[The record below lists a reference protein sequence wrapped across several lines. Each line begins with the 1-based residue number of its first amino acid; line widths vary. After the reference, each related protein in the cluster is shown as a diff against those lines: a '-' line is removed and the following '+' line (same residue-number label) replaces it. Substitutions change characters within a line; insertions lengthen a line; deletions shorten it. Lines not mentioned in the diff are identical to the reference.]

1 MKQFQDLDEFLDH
14 AWSLLTR
21 GVADPK
27 SVAKYPTFSTI
38 SEEGFPTMRTVVLRR
53 ADRIANCLEIHT
65 DIQTNK
71 VFSLKK
77 NNFAGLHFWIPKA
90 KFQIRVSVVVDI
102 LTGSKVEDQWAK
114 IPIQSRVSYGSK
126 PSPGIEINGPF
137 DYQKLPEQD
146 NFAVLRC
153 HIRALD
159 LLYLGALHQRALYK
173 IGDPAIFTW
182 VAP

>member
-1 MKQFQDLDEFLDH
+1 MKQFLDLGEFLDH

-27 SVAKYPTFSTI
+27 SVAKNPTFSTI
-38 SEEGFPTMRTVVLRR
+38 SEDGFPTMRTVVLRH
-53 ADRIANCLEIHT
+53 ADRTGNCLEIHT

-77 NNFAGLHFWIPKA
+77 NNCAGLHFWIPKA
-90 KFQIRVSVVVDI
+90 KFQIRASVVVDI
-102 LTGSKVEDQWAK
+102 LTGSKVEDQWNK
-114 IPIQSRVSYGSK
+114 IPMQSRVSYGSI
-126 PSPGIEINGPF
+126 PPPGIEINGPF
-137 DYQKLPEQD
+137 DYKKLPEQD

-153 HIRALD
+153 DIRELD
-159 LLYLGALHQRALYK
+159 LLYLGALHQRAIYK
-173 IGDPAIFTW
+173 IVDPMISTW

>member
-1 MKQFQDLDEFLDH
+1 MKQFLDLDEFLDH

-38 SEEGFPTMRTVVLRR
+38 SEEGFPTMRTVVLRS
-53 ADRIANCLEIHT
+53 AVGIANCLEIHT

-77 NNFAGLHFWIPKA
+77 NNLAGLHFWIPKA
-90 KFQIRVSVVVDI
+90 KFQIRASVVVDI
-102 LTGSKVEDQWAK
+102 LTGSKVEDQWNK
-114 IPIQSRVSYGSK
+114 IPMQSRVSYGSK
-126 PSPGIEINGPF
+126 PSPGIEVNGPF

-153 HIRALD
+153 DIRALD

-173 IGDPAIFTW
+173 TGDPAISKW

>member
-1 MKQFQDLDEFLDH
+1 MKQFPDLDEFLDH

-77 NNFAGLHFWIPKA
+77 NNLAGLHFWIPKA
-90 KFQIRVSVVVDI
+90 KFQIRASVVVDI
-102 LTGSKVEDQWAK
+102 LTGSKVEDQWNK
-114 IPIQSRVSYGSK
+114 IPMQARVSYGSK

-153 HIRALD
+153 ELRALD

-173 IGDPAIFTW
+173 TGDPAISTW

>member
-1 MKQFQDLDEFLDH
+1 MKQFLDLGEFLDH

-27 SVAKYPTFSTI
+27 SVAKNPTFSTI
-38 SEEGFPTMRTVVLRR
+38 SEEGFPAMRTVVLRR

-77 NNFAGLHFWIPKA
+77 NNLAGLHFWIPKA
-90 KFQIRVSVVVDI
+90 KFQIRASVVVDI
-102 LTGSKVEDQWAK
+102 LTGSKVEGQWNK
-114 IPIQSRVSYGSK
+114 IPMHSRVSYGSK

-137 DYQKLPEQD
+137 DYQKLPKQD

-153 HIRALD
+153 DIRELD

-173 IGDPAIFTW
+173 PGDPSSSTW

>member
-1 MKQFQDLDEFLDH
+1 MKQFLDLGEFLDH
-14 AWSLLTR
+14 AWSLMTR

-27 SVAKYPTFSTI
+27 SVAKNPTFSTI

-77 NNFAGLHFWIPKA
+77 NNLAGLHFWIPKA
-90 KFQIRVSVVVDI
+90 KFQIRASVVVDI
-102 LTGSKVEDQWAK
+102 LTGSKVEGQWNK

-126 PSPGIEINGPF
+126 PSPGIEINDPF
-137 DYQKLPEQD
+137 DYEKLPEQD

-153 HIRALD
+153 NIRELD
-159 LLYLGALHQRALYK
+159 LLYLGDLHQRAIYK
-173 IGDPAIFTW
+173 TGDPSISTW

>member
-1 MKQFQDLDEFLDH
+1 MKQFLDLGEFLDH

-27 SVAKYPTFSTI
+27 SVAKSPTFSTV

-77 NNFAGLHFWIPKA
+77 NNRAGLHFWIPKA
-90 KFQIRVSVVVDI
+90 KFQIRASVVVDI
-102 LTGSKVEDQWAK
+102 LTGSKVEDQWNK
-114 IPIQSRVSYGSK
+114 IPMQSRVSYGSK

-137 DYQKLPEQD
+137 DYQKLQEQD

-153 HIRALD
+153 DIRALD

-173 IGDPAIFTW
+173 TGDPSISTW

>member
-1 MKQFQDLDEFLDH
+1 MKQFSDLSEFLDQ

-21 GVADPK
+21 GVVD
-27 SVAKYPTFSTI
+27 AKFASRNPTFSTI

-53 ADRIANCLEIHT
+53 ADRVSNCLEIHT
-65 DIQTNK
+65 DLKTNK

-77 NNFAGLHFWIPKA
+77 SNFAGLHFWIPKA
-90 KFQIRVSVVVDI
+90 KFQIRASVVVDI
-102 LTGSKVEDQWAK
+102 LTGSKVEDQWNK

-153 HIRALD
+153 DIRALD

-173 IGDPAIFTW
+173 TGDTAISTW

>member
-1 MKQFQDLDEFLDH
+1 MKQFLDLGEFLNH

-27 SVAKYPTFSTI
+27 SVAKNPTFSTI

-77 NNFAGLHFWIPKA
+77 NNLAGLHFWIPKA
-90 KFQIRVSVVVDI
+90 KFQIRASVIVDI
-102 LTGSKVEDQWAK
+102 LTGSKVKDQWNK
-114 IPIQSRVSYGSK
+114 IPMQSRVSYGSK
-126 PSPGIEINGPF
+126 PCPGIEINGPF
-137 DYQKLPEQD
+137 DYQKNPKQD

-153 HIRALD
+153 DIRELD
-159 LLYLGALHQRALYK
+159 LLYLGTLHQRAIYTNANFWEGK
-173 IGDPAIFTW
+173 W

>member
-1 MKQFQDLDEFLDH
+1 MKQFLDLDEFLDH

-53 ADRIANCLEIHT
+53 ADGIANCLEIHT

-77 NNFAGLHFWIPKA
+77 NNLAGLHFWIPKA
-90 KFQIRVSVVVDI
+90 KFQIRASVVVDI
-102 LTGSKVEDQWAK
+102 LTGSKVKDQWNK
-114 IPIQSRVSYGSK
+114 IPMKSRVSYGSK

-137 DYQKLPEQD
+137 DYKKLPKQD

-153 HIRALD
+153 DIRELD

-173 IGDPAIFTW
+173 TGDPSISTW

>member
-1 MKQFQDLDEFLDH
+1 MKQFLDLGEFLDH

-21 GVADPK
+21 GAADPK
-27 SVAKYPTFSTI
+27 SVARNPTFSTI
-38 SEEGFPTMRTVVLRR
+38 SEEGFPAMRTVVLRR

-77 NNFAGLHFWIPKA
+77 NNLAGLHFWIPKA
-90 KFQIRVSVVVDI
+90 KFQIRASVVVDI
-102 LTGSKVEDQWAK
+102 LTGSKVEDQWNK
-114 IPIQSRVSYGSK
+114 IPIQSRVSYGSI
-126 PSPGIEINGPF
+126 PPPGMEIDSPF
-137 DYQKLPEQD
+137 DYQKHPKQD

-153 HIRALD
+153 DIRELD
-159 LLYLGALHQRALYK
+159 LLYLGTLHQRAIYTNANFWEAK
-173 IGDPAIFTW
+173 W

>member
-1 MKQFQDLDEFLDH
+1 MKQFPDLDEFLDH

-77 NNFAGLHFWIPKA
+77 NNLAGLHFWIPKA
-90 KFQIRVSVVVDI
+90 KFQIRASVVVDI
-102 LTGSKVEDQWAK
+102 LTGSKVEDQWNK
-114 IPIQSRVSYGSK
+114 IPMQSRVSYGSK

-153 HIRALD
+153 YIRALD

>member
-1 MKQFQDLDEFLDH
+1 MKQFPDLDEFLDH

-38 SEEGFPTMRTVVLRR
+38 SDEGFPTMRTVVLRR

-77 NNFAGLHFWIPKA
+77 NNLAGLHFWIPKA
-90 KFQIRVSVVVDI
+90 KFQIRASVVVDI
-102 LTGSKVEDQWAK
+102 LTGSKVEDQWNK
-114 IPIQSRVSYGSK
+114 IPMQSRVSYGSK

-153 HIRALD
+153 DIRALD

>member
-1 MKQFQDLDEFLDH
+1 MKQFLDLDEFLDH

-27 SVAKYPTFSTI
+27 SVAKNPTFSTI

-65 DIQTNK
+65 DI
-71 VFSLKK
+71 L
-77 NNFAGLHFWIPKA
+77 AGLHFWIPKA
-90 KFQIRVSVVVDI
+90 KFQIRASVVVDI
-102 LTGSKVEDQWAK
+102 LTGSKVEDQWNK
-114 IPIQSRVSYGSK
+114 IPMQSRVSYGSK
-126 PSPGIEINGPF
+126 PSSGIEINGPF

-153 HIRALD
+153 DIRELD

-173 IGDPAIFTW
+173 TGDPAISTW